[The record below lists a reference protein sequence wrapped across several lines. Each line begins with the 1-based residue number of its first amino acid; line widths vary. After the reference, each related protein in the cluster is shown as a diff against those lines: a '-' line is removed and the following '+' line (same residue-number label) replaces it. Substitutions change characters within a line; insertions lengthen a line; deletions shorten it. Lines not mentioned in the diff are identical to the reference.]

1 MGDIL
6 FLVLRRLR
14 APLIALILIYAISIA
29 GLVAIPGMDAQ
40 GQPWRMSYFH
50 AFYIISYTATTIGFG
65 EIPFPFTDAQ
75 RIWITAVIY
84 VSVTGWAYALGTVF
98 NLSRDPAFRAAAAR
112 SLFVQRVRRLREPYC
127 VVCGYG
133 RSGREVTEALDR
145 LGVRVVLLEVDP
157 QRVALVEVQPF
168 SRLPIVLVA
177 DARRPESLRDA
188 GIAKPECRAVI
199 ALTDDDETNQIIA
212 IGARVLD
219 PVTRV
224 MARISDARIQDSLAE
239 FGGVQVIDPIHR
251 FAQVLQASMISP
263 IALQVE
269 QTLSAAPGSPRPTS
283 SSLPRGHWV
292 LAGDARFIQPA
303 LKAVLATGQTASA
316 SPGEVGED
324 DLRRA
329 GLDRAVGLVAAAS
342 SDADN
347 VGMVSMARR
356 IRPELAVVIR
366 QNKAFNQPL
375 IETARADRVFRQ
387 SAVITPEVLSSLTT
401 PLLARFLDLV
411 RDLPADEV
419 QRIAALIESVS
430 GDRSPWIWTC
440 ELDPAGATL
449 RMLKRQAKSGLRLSE
464 LQCDP
469 REPTRS
475 LPMAPLA
482 VLRASDGPGAA
493 QGAAQGAVPGVVS
506 DAVPSAGAGAGKSRP
521 ADPGGPA
528 RAGRVAGP
536 HERAAAGGLASE
548 SALALRLAP
557 LGRLIRA
564 PLQVRARTGLTALG
578 RTGTLSD
585 EGLPA
590 AQTMR
595 WLPSLDLELAPG
607 DQVLFAGAQDLQ
619 FLQRR
624 VLTDPTVIEHLRS
637 GAEPPRSAV
646 FRWWAGRPRH

>member
-263 IALQVE
+263 IAVQVE

-375 IETARADRVFRQ
+375 IDTARADRVFRQ

-411 RDLPADEV
+411 RDLPAEEV

-449 RMLKRQAKSGLRLSE
+449 KMLQGEAKSGLRLSE

-482 VLRASDGPGAA
+482 VLRASDGPGGTD
-493 QGAAQGAVPGVVS
+493 QP
-506 DAVPSAGAGAGKSRP
+506 
-521 ADPGGPA
+521 
-528 RAGRVAGP
+528 GRVAGA
-536 HERAAAGGLASE
+536 HERAAAGGVASE

>member
-263 IALQVE
+263 IAVQVE

-375 IETARADRVFRQ
+375 IDTARADRVFRQ

-411 RDLPADEV
+411 RDLPAEEV

-449 RMLKRQAKSGLRLSE
+449 KMLQGEAKSGLRLSE

-475 LPMAPLA
+475 LPMGPLA
-482 VLRASDGPGAA
+482 VLRASDGPGGTD
-493 QGAAQGAVPGVVS
+493 QP
-506 DAVPSAGAGAGKSRP
+506 
-521 ADPGGPA
+521 
-528 RAGRVAGP
+528 GRVAGA
-536 HERAAAGGLASE
+536 HERAAAGGVASE

>member
-29 GLVAIPGMDAQ
+29 GLVAIPGVDAQ

-263 IALQVE
+263 IAVQVE

-375 IETARADRVFRQ
+375 IDTARADRVFRQ

-411 RDLPADEV
+411 RDLPAEEV

-449 RMLKRQAKSGLRLSE
+449 KMLQGEAKSGLRLSE

-482 VLRASDGPGAA
+482 VLRASDGPGGTD
-493 QGAAQGAVPGVVS
+493 QP
-506 DAVPSAGAGAGKSRP
+506 
-521 ADPGGPA
+521 
-528 RAGRVAGP
+528 GRVAGA
-536 HERAAAGGLASE
+536 HERAAAGGVASE

-646 FRWWAGRPRH
+646 FRWWARRPRH

>member
-29 GLVAIPGMDAQ
+29 GLVAIPGVDAQ

-263 IALQVE
+263 IAVQVE

-375 IETARADRVFRQ
+375 IDTARADRVFRQ

-411 RDLPADEV
+411 RDLPAEEV

-482 VLRASDGPGAA
+482 VLRASDGPGGTD
-493 QGAAQGAVPGVVS
+493 QP
-506 DAVPSAGAGAGKSRP
+506 
-521 ADPGGPA
+521 
-528 RAGRVAGP
+528 GRVAGA
-536 HERAAAGGLASE
+536 HERAAAGGVASE

>member
-263 IALQVE
+263 IAVQVE

-375 IETARADRVFRQ
+375 IDTARADRVFRQ

-411 RDLPADEV
+411 RDLPAEEV

-449 RMLKRQAKSGLRLSE
+449 KMLQGEAKSGLRLSE

-482 VLRASDGPGAA
+482 VLRASDGPGGTD
-493 QGAAQGAVPGVVS
+493 QP
-506 DAVPSAGAGAGKSRP
+506 
-521 ADPGGPA
+521 
-528 RAGRVAGP
+528 GRVAGA
-536 HERAAAGGLASE
+536 HERAAAGGVASE

-646 FRWWAGRPRH
+646 FRWWARRPRH

>member
-29 GLVAIPGMDAQ
+29 GLVAIPGVDAQ

-263 IALQVE
+263 IAVQVE

-375 IETARADRVFRQ
+375 IDTARADRVFRQ

-411 RDLPADEV
+411 RDLPAEEV

-449 RMLKRQAKSGLRLSE
+449 KMLQGEAKSGLRLSE

-482 VLRASDGPGAA
+482 VLRASDGPGGTD
-493 QGAAQGAVPGVVS
+493 QP
-506 DAVPSAGAGAGKSRP
+506 
-521 ADPGGPA
+521 
-528 RAGRVAGP
+528 GRVAGA
-536 HERAAAGGLASE
+536 HERAAAGGVASE